1 MFWNLQITSF
11 RNVIYRLFQMDEIL
25 EKVTS
30 NIIQGRTEGFERTS
44 SLSVLGKPENKET
57 EKDLQ
62 DQGNLQHCI

>member
-1 MFWNLQITSF
+1 
-11 RNVIYRLFQMDEIL
+11 MDEIL